1 MAESKLSKGMQTQ
14 EVQRPET
21 VCPECQY
28 YKKKNVSESQVGD
41 LVRAMALDHTID
53 EIVAKVHW
61 GKSTVMR
68 LIHRDKIICKEYSK
82 RIGSQALSDE
92 EKHIQLLKIANK
104 AGISVEFVLEILKE
118 NGIETD
124 IV

>member
-1 MAESKLSKGMQTQ
+1 MTEHNKPQKKTIPNRNVG
-14 EVQRPET
+14 
-21 VCPECQY
+21 
-28 YKKKNVSESQVGD
+28 KKNVSEAQVGD
-41 LVRAMALDHTID
+41 LVRAMALGHTID

-92 EKHIQLLKIANK
+92 EKYIQLQKIANK
-104 AGISVEFVLEILKE
+104 VGISVEFVVEILKE
-118 NGIETD
+118 NGIDVDT
-124 IV
+124 V